1 VDHLDQ
7 FLGLSKLH
15 VDAMGRPL
23 QLADGGLLPLGEQSL
38 TRRDEPEGSNTE
50 QQQGN
55 GQQQKEDQ
63 SLLKGFG
70 PNHL

>member
-1 VDHLDQ
+1 
-7 FLGLSKLH
+7 
-15 VDAMGRPL
+15 MGRPL

-63 SLLKGFG
+63 SLLKG
-70 PNHL
+70 L